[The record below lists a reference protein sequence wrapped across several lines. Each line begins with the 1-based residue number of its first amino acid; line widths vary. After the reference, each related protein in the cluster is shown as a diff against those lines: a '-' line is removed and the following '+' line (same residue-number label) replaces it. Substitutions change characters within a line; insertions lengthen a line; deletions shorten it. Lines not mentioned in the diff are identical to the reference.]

1 MMHQRR
7 SDNGFAALSFPC
19 KLYAMLEDAESRGFD
34 HVINWQSGGKS
45 FKVYQPEYFANHVM
59 QDYFAQ
65 TKFKSFQRQLN
76 IYGWKKVHHG
86 VNKGGYVHK
95 FFVRGQ
101 PDLCNKIARRSN
113 SKDMNNAA
121 DRKDLMPLDAV
132 SSDPLTLVFE
142 GEQVIMPP
150 SIAAQEQNVKSDLE
164 ESEVDAFYDF
174 FYPSG
179 SSHPAKTHLRQG
191 SLVSSS
197 EPLSLHTPVTG
208 QWRVNAQDL
217 DLKLDADELEG
228 FVTMLHSDDSE
239 NSGEAPSYPLA
250 IPKIESPVD
259 EEENEQ
265 TGANSGIDS
274 DDELEADHNFPFK
287 LHLMLESAERDNYR
301 HVVSWVKDG
310 KAFKVHNNKEFVA
323 KVLPIYF
330 DQSKYESFRRQLNLY
345 GFQRVARGADR
356 GVISHPCFVEGARY
370 LCKEIKRKQQT
381 KASHP
386 ASFAVAIHV

>member
-7 SDNGFAALSFPC
+7 NDNGFAALSFPC

-34 HVINWQSGGKS
+34 NVINWQSGGKS

-86 VNKGGYVHK
+86 VNKGGYVHR

-101 PDLCNKIARRSN
+101 PDLCHKIARRSN
-113 SKDMNNAA
+113 SKDMNNPA
-121 DRKDLMPLDAV
+121 DRKELVTTENIA
-132 SSDPLTLVFE
+132 SDPLTLVFQ

-150 SIAAQEQNVKSDLE
+150 SIAAQEQSHAKSDLD
-164 ESEVDAFYDF
+164 ESEVDTFYDF

-179 SSHPAKTHLRQG
+179 SPHPVKGHQRQG
-191 SLVSSS
+191 SFVPSGDSFL
-197 EPLSLHTPVTG
+197 LHPAVAG
-208 QWRVNAQDL
+208 HWRVNTQDL
-217 DLKLDADELEG
+217 DLKLDPEDLEG
-228 FVTMLHSDDSE
+228 FVTMLHGDESETSGDD
-239 NSGEAPSYPLA
+239 PRHPLA
-250 IPKIESPVD
+250 NTKEAKVED
-259 EEENEQ
+259 VENEPV
-265 TGANSGIDS
+265 TANSGADS

-287 LHLMLESAERDNYR
+287 LHLMLESAEKDNYR

-356 GVISHPCFVEGARY
+356 GVISHPSFVEGARY

-381 KASHP
+381 KASHHSP
-386 ASFAVAIHV
+386 SVSISI

>member
-1 MMHQRR
+1 VSLHEFSQVATAMMHQRR
-7 SDNGFAALSFPC
+7 NDNGFAALSFPC

-34 HVINWQSGGKS
+34 NVINWQSGGKS

-86 VNKGGYVHK
+86 INKGGYVHK

-101 PDLCNKIARRSN
+101 PELCNKIARRSN
-113 SKDMNNAA
+113 SKDMNNPS
-121 DRKDLMPLDAV
+121 DRKDLAISDTIA
-132 SSDPLTLVFE
+132 SDPLTLVFQ

-150 SIAAQEQNVKSDLE
+150 SIAAQEQSQMRSDFE
-164 ESEVDAFYDF
+164 DPEAEAFDLF
-174 FYPSG
+174 CPSG
-179 SSHPAKTHLRQG
+179 SPHPLKGH
-191 SLVSSS
+191 
-197 EPLSLHTPVTG
+197 
-208 QWRVNAQDL
+208 WRVNTGDL
-217 DLKLDADELEG
+217 DLKLDPEDLED
-228 FVTMLHSDDSE
+228 FVTMLHGDESE
-239 NSGEAPSYPLA
+239 SSLDEPHHPFAKKSEPAL
-250 IPKIESPVD
+250 D
-259 EEENEQ
+259 EEDNEHVL
-265 TGANSGIDS
+265 ANSGVES

-287 LHLMLESAERDNYR
+287 LHLMLESAEKDNYR

-356 GVISHPCFVEGARY
+356 GVISHPSFIEGARY

-381 KASHP
+381 KAPHHP
-386 ASFAVAIHV
+386 PSVSVSI